1 MHVAVADVAKTD
13 DAHLVLCAEGLDPLQ
28 QGRDPGPG
36 DDDVLHVVHRTL
48 VVQGVNDHPPRL
60 PQPVAGGPVAR
71 HQHVARPVLQAQV
84 AHDLKL
90 GVDGLLLVAVQLD
103 QEVRRR
109 VVVGHFLAEQLF
121 DGQHAVLLHELDR
134 RGHDAVRDDVGHGVG
149 CRLKVVERHEQVD
162 LHLGQGQQPQHDLGH
177 HGERPLRAD
186 EQLDEVIARHVL
198 DQLAAAAD
206 HLARGQHRLQA
217 AHIVLCDAVLDR
229 ARPAGAL
236 GDVAPDRARVHA
248 GGIGRVKKPLGLH
261 GAVDV
266 AGDHA
271 RLDSDHE
278 VFLVDLEDTVH
289 LFQRQHNAAVDGDG
303 ASAEAVS
310 LAARGHGDAL
320 ALREPE
326 HRRHLCGR
334 GDAHHDLGVGPQPDG
349 FVVRVRFEGR
359 RVAEHVLLA
368 HNLP

>member
-13 DAHLVLCAEGLDPLQ
+13 DAHLVLRAEGLDPLQ

-60 PQPVAGGPVAR
+60 PQPVASGPVAR

-149 CRLKVVERHEQVD
+149 CRLKVVERHE
-162 LHLGQGQQPQHDLGH
+162 
-177 HGERPLRAD
+177 
-186 EQLDEVIARHVL
+186 
-198 DQLAAAAD
+198 
-206 HLARGQHRLQA
+206 
-217 AHIVLCDAVLDR
+217 
-229 ARPAGAL
+229 
-236 GDVAPDRARVHA
+236 
-248 GGIGRVKKPLGLH
+248 
-261 GAVDV
+261 
-266 AGDHA
+266 
-271 RLDSDHE
+271 
-278 VFLVDLEDTVH
+278 
-289 LFQRQHNAAVDGDG
+289 
-303 ASAEAVS
+303 
-310 LAARGHGDAL
+310 
-320 ALREPE
+320 
-326 HRRHLCGR
+326 
-334 GDAHHDLGVGPQPDG
+334 
-349 FVVRVRFEGR
+349 
-359 RVAEHVLLA
+359 
-368 HNLP
+368 